1 MVALRARKPVPWP
14 DPDLTDGTVHLRRW
28 ASADLPALRAAAK
41 DPEIQRFRYSLPTTD
56 EEARRWLAGLE
67 PDRRSGERLELAIT
81 VAGNRDASGSI
92 SLTDIEPGTAM
103 IRYWLLPEARG
114 RGTATGAL
122 RLLAGWAVEAL
133 AIAHIVLLIEPDN
146 ESSWRLAERC
156 GFVREARLRSYFK
169 TGAGDRRDLLV
180 YGLLPGEL
188 R

>member
-1 MVALRARKPVPWP
+1 MR
-14 DPDLTDGTVHLRRW
+14 LRRW
-28 ASADLPALRAAAK
+28 EAADLPALRAAAK

-67 PDRRSGERLELAIT
+67 PDRRAGERLELAIT

-92 SLTDIEPGTAM
+92 SLTDIEHRTAM

-114 RGTATGAL
+114 RGTAAGAL
-122 RLLAGWAVEAL
+122 RLLAGWAIDAL
-133 AIAHIVLLIEPDN
+133 AIGHIVVLIEPDN
-146 ESSWRLAERC
+146 ESSWRLVERC
-156 GFVREARLRSYFK
+156 GFAREAHLRSYFK
-169 TGAGDRRDLLV
+169 TSDGDRRDLLV